1 MEEPTSTPVP
11 QSEPLNP
18 KAPILPW
25 LGGIAAALVVGFLI
39 GLFVFYL
46 PTQKA
51 LTASQSDLAA
61 TKAELETT
69 QKDLETSQ
77 SALTETQSDLES
89 AEFNAA
95 LTDLENSITYTRL
108 AIATRDLL
116 TARLELTNVDNKF
129 STFKPLLTDEDLVSA
144 LDERLKSIR
153 TSITSD
159 STKALEQLRIFSENL
174 ARVERK

>member
-1 MEEPTSTPVP
+1 MEEPTPVTQP
-11 QSEPLNP
+11 KQLTP

-25 LGGIAAALVVGFLI
+25 LGGIVAALAVGFLI

-51 LTASQSDLAA
+51 LTTSQSDLAA
-61 TKAELETT
+61 AKIELETT
-69 QKDLETSQ
+69 RADLKASQ
-77 SALTETQSDLES
+77 SALTETQRNLET
-89 AEFNAA
+89 AQFNAS

-116 TARLELTNVDNKF
+116 TARLELTNVENKF
-129 STFKPLLTDEDLVSA
+129 SVFKTLLTDKELVSA
-144 LDERLKSIR
+144 LEDRLKTIR

-159 STKALEQLRIFSENL
+159 STKALEQLRVMSENL
-174 ARVERK
+174 ARVEQK